1 MSSPYIQSIFT
12 YIPKYCE
19 KTPND
24 AVNFV
29 NSLGHALYV
38 QSAIIQGTHKYA
50 EATTVIETE
59 KGIRKYDLFANNID
73 EVLDSVINHIMRY
86 IPTHLYPLDHISII
100 KDVIRDISMHHMTL
114 AEASDKLD
122 AIFVR
127 TTFEQIKTF
136 KTIPGQ
142 LDIVFKTIGLVALKS
157 TYMTIDGVTNV
168 NDINFVKQQLWSIPD
183 MNKNMMLVEFDTKA
197 SSTDMTLKD
206 ESGDYYTF
214 ANGHRHSNQYITVT
228 SKTLLPTNIKEY
240 LDRIESAVK
249 AAFDMI
255 GRDIQFIDYNCT
267 PGNYLHGIHFEILD
281 YVDDE
286 DMMMVASYLN
296 QWQIAFGDKYF
307 SDTAFMPPKGEYHV

>member
-59 KGIRKYDLFANNID
+59 KGIRKYDLFANNTD

-142 LDIVFKTIGLVALKS
+142 LDIIFKTTGLVALKS
-157 TYMTIDGVTNV
+157 TYMTIDGVNNA
-168 NDINFVKQQLWSIPD
+168 NDIIFSKQQLWSIPD
-183 MNKNMMLVEFDTKA
+183 MNKNMMLVEFDVKSDSA
-197 SSTDMTLKD
+197 DMTLKD

-214 ANGHRHSNQYITVT
+214 ANGHKHGNQCIIVT
-228 SKTLLPTNIKEY
+228 SKALLPGVVKEY
-240 LDRIESAVK
+240 LKRIESVVK

-255 GRDIQFIDYNCT
+255 GRDIQFMDYNCP
-267 PGNYLHGIHFEILD
+267 PGNRLHTVIFEIID

-286 DMMMVASYLN
+286 DMMMVANYLN
-296 QWQIAFGDKYF
+296 QWQIAFGDNYF
-307 SDTAFMPPKGEYHV
+307 SDTAYMPPKGVSHD

>member
-12 YIPKYCE
+12 FIPKYCE

-24 AVNFV
+24 AVNFI

-38 QSAIIQGTHKYA
+38 QSAIIQGTHKY
-50 EATTVIETE
+50 EDATTEIATA
-59 KGIRKYDLFANNID
+59 KGIRNYNLFTDNSN
-73 EVLDSVINHIMRY
+73 EVLDSVINHIMRH
-86 IPTHLYPLDHISII
+86 IPAHLYPLDHISIV
-100 KDVIRDISMHHMTL
+100 KDVIRDVSMHHMTL

-142 LDIVFKTIGLVALKS
+142 LDILFKTTGLVALKT
-157 TYMTIDGVTNV
+157 TYMTIDGVNNA
-168 NDINFVKQQLWSIPD
+168 NDLIFLKQQLWSIPD
-183 MNKNMMLVEFDTKA
+183 MNKNMMLVEFDTKSDSA
-197 SSTDMTLKD
+197 DMILKD

-214 ANGHRHSNQYITVT
+214 ANGHRHGNQCIIVT
-228 SKTLLPTNIKEY
+228 GKALLPGVIKEY
-240 LDRIESAVK
+240 LKRIESVVK

-255 GRDIQFIDYNCT
+255 GRDIQFMVSNCT
-267 PGNYLHGIHFEILD
+267 PGNRLHTVIFEIID

-286 DMMMVASYLN
+286 DMMMVANYLN
-296 QWQIAFGDKYF
+296 QWQLAFGDNYF
-307 SDTAFMPPKGEYHV
+307 SDTIYTPPKGVSHD

>member
-24 AVNFV
+24 AVKFV

-59 KGIRKYDLFANNID
+59 KGIRKYDLFANNSD

-114 AEASDKLD
+114 SEASAKLD

-157 TYMTIDGVTNV
+157 TYMTIDGVNNA
-168 NDINFVKQQLWSIPD
+168 NDLIFLKQQLWSIPD
-183 MNKNMMLVEFDTKA
+183 MNKNMMLVEFDTK
-197 SSTDMTLKD
+197 SNLTDMTLKD

-214 ANGHRHSNQYITVT
+214 ANGHRHGNQCIIVT
-228 SKTLLPTNIKEY
+228 SKALLPGVINDYIN
-240 LDRIESAVK
+240 RIESVIK
-249 AAFDMI
+249 SAFDMI
-255 GRDIQFIDYNCT
+255 GRDIQFHDYNCT
-267 PGNYLHGIHFEILD
+267 PGNRLHGIIFEIID

-286 DMMMVASYLN
+286 DMMMVANYLN
-296 QWQIAFGDKYF
+296 QWQLAFGDKYF
-307 SDTAFMPPKGEYHV
+307 SNTVYTPPKGV

>member
-1 MSSPYIQSIFT
+1 MSSPYIQSVFT

-38 QSAIIQGTHKYA
+38 QSAIIQGTHKY
-50 EATTVIETE
+50 EDATTEIATE
-59 KGIRKYDLFANNID
+59 KGIRRYNLFTDNSD
-73 EVLDSVINHIMRY
+73 EVLDSVINHIMRH

-142 LDIVFKTIGLVALKS
+142 LDILFKTIGLFASKS
-157 TYMTIDGVTNV
+157 TYMTIDGVNNS
-168 NDINFVKQQLWSIPD
+168 NDIIFLKQQLWSIPD
-183 MNKNMMLVEFDTKA
+183 MNKNMMVIEFDTKSDSA
-197 SSTDMTLKD
+197 DMTLKD

-214 ANGHRHSNQYITVT
+214 ANGHRHGYQFITVA
-228 SKTLLPTNIKEY
+228 SKTLLPGVSKEY
-240 LDRIESAVK
+240 STRIELAVK

-255 GRDIQFIDYNCT
+255 GRDIQFNDSNCT
-267 PGNYLHGIHFEILD
+267 PGNHLHIVRFEIID

-296 QWQIAFGDKYF
+296 QWQMAFGDKYF
-307 SDTAFMPPKGEYHV
+307 SDTTFMPPKGV